1 VNRNKRAITL
11 DLKDPAAIAWLKGY
25 LAHADVLV
33 QNLRPGVMDEI
44 GLDAASLMAANPRL
58 IYCSLWA
65 FGAKGP
71 MKMNPGY
78 EPMVQAFAGLFSVN
92 GAENSPTARVGMQ
105 VLDMGTGIWAA
116 LGCLAALMRR
126 HTTGQGCV
134 VDTSL
139 FETAL
144 GWLTIHYA
152 GFNASGELP
161 TRDRGGN
168 QRVVVFQAFD
178 TADGE
183 VVIAAANDRLFAKLA
198 RALGHPEWGT
208 DPRLAT
214 NALRVANRELVIPPI
229 EAILRTQS
237 MTHWVDV
244 LEAAGV
250 PCAPINDLRQVAA
263 QPQTEAIGIFQN
275 IPGVDLRAVGLPISF
290 DGVRPP
296 TRLRAPTL
304 GEHNA
309 QVGAPQPAAG
319 VTKEST

>member
-1 VNRNKRAITL
+1 
-11 DLKDPAAIAWLKGY
+11 
-25 LAHADVLV
+25 
-33 QNLRPGVMDEI
+33 
-44 GLDAASLMAANPRL
+44 
-58 IYCSLWA
+58 
-65 FGAKGP
+65 
-71 MKMNPGY
+71 
-78 EPMVQAFAGLFSVN
+78 MVQAFAGLFSVN

-161 TRDRGGN
+161 KRDRGGN

-263 QPQTEAIGIFQN
+263 QPQTEAIGIFQD

>member
-1 VNRNKRAITL
+1 MVPYEAF
-11 DLKDPAAIAWLKGY
+11 
-25 LAHADVLV
+25 
-33 QNLRPGVMDEI
+33 
-44 GLDAASLMAANPRL
+44 DAADGPLL
-58 IYCSLWA
+58 ICC
-65 FGAKGP
+65 G
-71 MKMNPGY
+71 
-78 EPMVQAFAGLFSVN
+78 
-92 GAENSPTARVGMQ
+92 
-105 VLDMGTGIWAA
+105 
-116 LGCLAALMRR
+116 
-126 HTTGQGCV
+126 
-134 VDTSL
+134 
-139 FETAL
+139 
-144 GWLTIHYA
+144 
-152 GFNASGELP
+152 
-161 TRDRGGN
+161 
-168 QRVVVFQAFD
+168 
-178 TADGE
+178 
-183 VVIAAANDRLFAKLA
+183 NDRLFAKLA